1 MFSQLANVKTAILDM
16 TKNKNSYYMY
26 TDSDENLRKIA
37 YNSIEKLKNGFAEGI
52 NVNKNLTVYTALP
65 NDNKDY
71 SDADAILSTLVQ
83 NYSVV
88 LIDTDFDTDPGYFA
102 LAQEIYLVQSLDV
115 MTVQPLTAFLRELK
129 TKGILNPEKLRVVV
143 NKDIKVRNLTTK
155 AIIGA
160 MSRYTDPGMDYLT
173 DLFSPDTIK
182 ACTIPFEDS
191 VYSKYLEAIATCKM
205 NISGYSKN
213 FMNKLKTLGRMVYPQ
228 FDNGKQVA
236 PVQNY
241 ATQNAT
247 TNFSNSM
254 NDTLSKMKR
263 NMK

>member
-1 MFSQLANVKTAILDM
+1 
-16 TKNKNSYYMY
+16 
-26 TDSDENLRKIA
+26 
-37 YNSIEKLKNGFAEGI
+37 
-52 NVNKNLTVYTALP
+52 
-65 NDNKDY
+65 
-71 SDADAILSTLVQ
+71 
-83 NYSVV
+83 
-88 LIDTDFDTDPGYFA
+88 
-102 LAQEIYLVQSLDV
+102 
-115 MTVQPLTAFLRELK
+115 
-129 TKGILNPEKLRVVV
+129 
-143 NKDIKVRNLTTK
+143 
-155 AIIGA
+155 
-160 MSRYTDPGMDYLT
+160 
-173 DLFSPDTIK
+173 
-182 ACTIPFEDS
+182 
-191 VYSKYLEAIATCKM
+191 M